1 MRLLYFKP
9 REMDLTCLFHAK
21 DIYCKK
27 RRLLLNAKRRR
38 RALERAHANISEGER
53 KDNIDYFSL

>member
-21 DIYCKK
+21 DIYIVKEDVYC
-27 RRLLLNAKRRR
+27 RTQSG
-38 RALERAHANISEGER
+38 EEGLWKELMPTLAR
-53 KDNIDYFSL
+53 EKGKII